1 MDKSAKPT
9 STAFLTDHYELTML
23 DALIQSGKVD
33 NRAIFEVFIRD
44 LPSGMPF
51 GVFAGSGTLAE
62 SIARFS
68 FTENQMS
75 FLRSSNLVSD
85 ETIKWLSDYSFNGDI
100 LAYREGE
107 LYFPNSPVVIIEAGL
122 GEALILETLIL
133 STLNHAS
140 SIATAAARITHAA
153 NGKFV
158 MEAGSRRIHPEA
170 AVHAARAAYIGGIH
184 VTSNLEAGLRWG
196 IPTAGTASH
205 AFTLAYPSELEAF
218 NAQMKFLGG
227 DSIFLVDTYDVIQG
241 INNAVE
247 ASDGNLKGI
256 RLDSGD
262 LKKGALKARTLLD
275 SLGATDAQIMVSGDL
290 DEHQIEHLCEAPIDA
305 FESGHRLVTG
315 SGVPSAG
322 FVYKLVEIED
332 THTPESTMRPVAKTS
347 RGKKSLGGKKHAK
360 RLLSGDSIAVEE
372 IITIDPNAF
381 NVPHGKNERYLQAPL
396 CINGQFLDDWELNRA
411 RAHSQRSI
419 AEIPKDI
426 RLRRDGPPAIPT
438 VILN

>member
-1 MDKSAKPT
+1 
-9 STAFLTDHYELTML
+9 
-23 DALIQSGKVD
+23 
-33 NRAIFEVFIRD
+33 
-44 LPSGMPF
+44 MPF

-75 FLRSSNLVSD
+75 FLRSSNLVSG
-85 ETIKWLSDYSFNGDI
+85 ETIKWLSEYSFSGDI

-107 LYFPNSPVVIIEAGL
+107 LYFPNSPVAIIEAGL

-170 AVHAARAAYIGGIH
+170 AVHAARAAYIGGID

-218 NAQMKFLGG
+218 NAQQEFLGG
-227 DSIFLVDTYDVIQG
+227 DSIFLVDTYDIVQG

-262 LKKGALKARTLLD
+262 L
-275 SLGATDAQIMVSGDL
+275 
-290 DEHQIEHLCEAPIDA
+290 
-305 FESGHRLVTG
+305 
-315 SGVPSAG
+315 
-322 FVYKLVEIED
+322 
-332 THTPESTMRPVAKTS
+332 
-347 RGKKSLGGKKHAK
+347 
-360 RLLSGDSIAVEE
+360 
-372 IITIDPNAF
+372 
-381 NVPHGKNERYLQAPL
+381 
-396 CINGQFLDDWELNRA
+396 
-411 RAHSQRSI
+411 
-419 AEIPKDI
+419 
-426 RLRRDGPPAIPT
+426 
-438 VILN
+438 